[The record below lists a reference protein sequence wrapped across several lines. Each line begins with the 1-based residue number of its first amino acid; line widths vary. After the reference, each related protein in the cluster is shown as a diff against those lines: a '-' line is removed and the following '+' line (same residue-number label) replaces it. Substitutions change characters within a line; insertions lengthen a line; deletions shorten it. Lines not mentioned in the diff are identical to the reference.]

1 MDLSCGTPN
10 ILFDR
15 SIIVLRE
22 LKPNLAFL
30 ANLLLAKQPYEGI
43 KMSTLNIKMAT
54 LAIGLAFSASAMA
67 EAMTK
72 TDYKASKARISA
84 EYKTGKSGCA
94 SLSDNAKDICI
105 VEAKGKQKVARAEL
119 EASYRPTPRNQYKAL
134 VAKADADFLVARE
147 KCDDL
152 AGDPKRA
159 CVLEAKVLQ
168 TAAMSDATKQTGLT
182 EYSPRK
188 DR

>member
-1 MDLSCGTPN
+1 MDSSCGTPT

-15 SIIVLRE
+15 SIIVFRE
-22 LKPNLAFL
+22 LMPNLALL
-30 ANLLLAKQPYEGI
+30 ASVLLAKQPYEGI
-43 KMSTLNIKMAT
+43 RMSTLNIRMAA
-54 LAIGLAFSASAMA
+54 LAIGLAFSAGAMA

-72 TDYKASKARISA
+72 TDYKAGKTSISA
-84 EYKTGKSGCA
+84 GYKTDKASCA
-94 SLSDNAKDICI
+94 SLTGNAKDIC
-105 VEAKGKQKVARAEL
+105 VAEARGKQKVARAEL
-119 EASYRPTPRNQYKAL
+119 EASYKPTPRNRYKAL

-152 AGDPKRA
+152 AGDPKGA
-159 CVLEAKVLQ
+159 CVLEAKVVQ